1 MVQIGRRGAAGPKK
15 AKKTLTFHIDCS
27 RPVED
32 SIMEIAAFEKFL
44 MDKIKVE
51 GKAGTYAVSYS
62 SWRLRLPRSRCVM
75 LDEYRWLCSN

>member
-1 MVQIGRRGAAGPKK
+1 MVQVVRRGGSGPKK

-27 RPVED
+27 KPVED

-51 GKAGTYAVSYS
+51 GQAGTLYSCTEKELLPASAMLPWHVRYCWAV
-62 SWRLRLPRSRCVM
+62 
-75 LDEYRWLCSN
+75 